1 MAEIASNIDL
11 RSCDREPIHM
21 PGSIQPHGVLLVTE
35 TGSPS
40 VLQVAGDTERILGRS
55 IGAICDLTIAEFLGP
70 GPAALVASAQGVSE
84 PVYLG
89 SVVVAG
95 NELCLTAHDRD
106 GMRILEIEPS
116 SPGTN
121 SAAEMLAQVRK
132 TAAIFDRAS
141 DRTGLL
147 QSAAREARRLTG
159 FDRVMIYQF
168 LRDGSGSVVAEDK
181 AEALTPFLNHRYPA
195 SDIPKQARELYL
207 RNLIRVIPDVNYT
220 PAPLVPA
227 LNPATSAPLD
237 MGECTLRSVSPI
249 HVQYLKNM
257 KVAASMSVSIVVDG
271 TLWGLM
277 AFHHMAPKLV
287 SYEMR
292 EVCKHLG
299 QILSQQVKARED
311 AAVHQEMLR
320 LAALR
325 KKLLGALSKPGAIDR
340 ALLEHTAELRNM
352 FPADGAAVL
361 FGDKLSTSN
370 HTPSQAQIRQ
380 LAGWLLDAAP
390 SDPFVSSSLVRQYA
404 PAAAYSLQASGLLA
418 TVVSREEPL
427 VLMWFRAEQLETINW
442 AGNPHKPAALDADVG
457 KLTPRKSFEIW
468 KETVHNQSEPWSAAE
483 VDAARNFGLSLL
495 ELLQQRALKEL
506 NAQLTEALAKEK
518 ALLVQKD
525 LLMKEVDHRVQNSL
539 QLVNAM
545 LILQAKEAGD
555 EHVREQFDQACQRIM
570 AIGMVHRRL
579 WRSAD
584 VQSVD
589 FRSYIEELRD
599 GLVETWGREWQH
611 HVKVHG
617 PHVLM
622 PTDTAVVLA
631 LVITELF
638 TNAVKYAYGG
648 RPGPIDVSL
657 VESSSSLRVT
667 VEDQGT
673 GIAIEP
679 SKSGLGS
686 ELIRGLIEQLEGE
699 IKVATSSRGTSI
711 VLSVPLAR
719 NSSSSGQGYEPSSA
733 PQN

>member
-1 MAEIASNIDL
+1 M
-11 RSCDREPIHM
+11 
-21 PGSIQPHGVLLVTE
+21 
-35 TGSPS
+35 
-40 VLQVAGDTERILGRS
+40 
-55 IGAICDLTIAEFLGP
+55 
-70 GPAALVASAQGVSE
+70 
-84 PVYLG
+84 
-89 SVVVAG
+89 
-95 NELCLTAHDRD
+95 LCLTAHDRD

-116 SPGTN
+116 SPGTH

-132 TAAIFDRAS
+132 TAAIFDRAP

-159 FDRVMIYQF
+159 FDRVMIYRF

-220 PAPLVPA
+220 PSPLVPA

-257 KVAASMSVSIVVDG
+257 NVAASMSVSIIVDG
-271 TLWGLM
+271 ALWGLM

-287 SYEMR
+287 SYELR

-311 AAVHQEMLR
+311 AEVHQEMLR

-325 KKLLGALSKPGAIDR
+325 KKLLGIVSKAGAIDR
-340 ALLEHTAELRNM
+340 ALLEHTAELRNLL
-352 FPADGAAVL
+352 PADGAAVL
-361 FGDKLSTSN
+361 FGDKLSTTN
-370 HTPSQAQIRQ
+370 HTPSEAQVRQ

-404 PAAAYSLQASGLLA
+404 PAAAYSLEASGLLA

-427 VLMWFRAEQLETINW
+427 VLLWFRAEQLETINW
-442 AGNPHKPAALDADVG
+442 AGNPHKPAELDADVG
-457 KLTPRKSFEIW
+457 TLTPRKSFEIW

-495 ELLQQRALKEL
+495 ELLQQRTLKEL
-506 NAQLTEALAKEK
+506 NAQLRGALANEK

-545 LILQAKEAGD
+545 LILQAQEAGD
-555 EHVREQFDQACQRIM
+555 EQVRAQFDQACQRIM

-579 WRSAD
+579 WRSD
-584 VQSVD
+584 HIQSVD

-617 PHVLM
+617 RHVLI

-657 VESSSSLRVT
+657 VESSSSLRVI
-667 VEDQGT
+667 VEDQGA

-679 SKSGLGS
+679 SKSGFGS
-686 ELIRGLIEQLEGE
+686 ELIRGLIAQLEGE
-699 IKVATSSRGTSI
+699 IKVATSTRGTSI
-711 VLSVPLAR
+711 VLSVPLTR
-719 NSSSSGQGYEPSSA
+719 NSSSSGQADEPSPT